1 MEGFGTIHTFAS
13 PDEWGTD
20 ERLPEIFS
28 NLTAGLERLGIGSNP
43 LALLVVITLL
53 ALGALILGYIQRR
66 EIVRA
71 KEQFTLNLRTQYIIA
86 ILGSKWEFSST
97 FARRSC

>member
-1 MEGFGTIHTFAS
+1 MEVALES
-13 PDEWGTD
+13 PYSYLYLSGGTD

-28 NLTAGLERLGIGSNP
+28 NLTAGLERLGRSNP

-66 EIVRA
+66 EIVRG
-71 KEQFTLNLRTQYIIA
+71 KEQFTLITNPVYHCNF
-86 ILGSKWEFSST
+86 GV
-97 FARRSC
+97 